1 MPVTIS
7 TDLVSG
13 VVSFLLTLMILSY
26 LIGDN
31 PAFRVAV
38 YIFVG
43 VSAGYA
49 AAVAWWQ
56 VLFPKLIV
64 PLVTGNFSERLL
76 PLVAL
81 ILGLLLLLKLSP
93 RTAGLGNVSIAF
105 LVGVGAAVAVG
116 GAVMGTL
123 IPQAQ
128 ASINVFDLS
137 SAGQYGLERF
147 FSAIVMLIGTVTTL
161 VYFQFGAKSTPAGP
175 KRSRL
180 VIILGWIGQIFIAIT
195 LGVLFAGVF
204 AAAMTALIE
213 RLNFIWYFIASF
225 L

>member
-1 MPVTIS
+1 MPTILSHDMVTGIF
-7 TDLVSG
+7 
-13 VVSFLLTLMILSY
+13 SFLLTLMILSY

-43 VSAGYA
+43 VSAGYV
-49 AAVAWWQ
+49 AAVTWWQ
-56 VLFPKLIV
+56 VLYPNVVVKL
-64 PLVTGNFSERLL
+64 LNGNLL
-76 PLVAL
+76 AL
-81 ILGLLLLLKLSP
+81 IPLIFGVLLLMKLSS
-93 RTAGLGNVSIAF
+93 RTAWLGNPSVAF

-123 IPQAQ
+123 IPQTH
-128 ASINVFDLS
+128 ASFDVFNPT
-137 SAGQYGLERF
+137 SAGESWLVRLF
-147 FSAIVMLIGTVTTL
+147 FGAILLVGTITTL
-161 VYFQFGAKSTPAGP
+161 VYFHFGAKATAGGP
-175 KRSRL
+175 QRSKL
-180 VIILGWIGQIFIAIT
+180 VIWLSWIGQVFIAIT

-213 RLNFIWYFIASF
+213 RMNFIWYFLTHIRI